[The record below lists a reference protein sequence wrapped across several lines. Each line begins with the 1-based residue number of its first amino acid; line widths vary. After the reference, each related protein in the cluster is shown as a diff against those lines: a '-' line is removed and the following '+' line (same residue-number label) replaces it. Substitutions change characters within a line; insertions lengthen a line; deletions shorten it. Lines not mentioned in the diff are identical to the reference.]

1 MKPLWIERT
10 DPRSALASAREA
22 LHRDLVTS
30 IKADHL
36 ENPNK
41 VLEYIYN
48 SDFQLQSSF
57 VVVICG
63 SSGERGCDTAQNIRS
78 DLGSALQEEIFYK
91 NRIMR

>member
-10 DPRSALASAREA
+10 DPRSAQASTREA

-30 IKADHL
+30 IKIDHL
-36 ENPNK
+36 ENPNNF
-41 VLEYIYN
+41 Y
-48 SDFQLQSSF
+48 LQSSF
-57 VVVICG
+57 GVVICG
-63 SSGERGCDTAQNIRS
+63 SSGERGCETAQNIRS